1 MLFFL
6 NLNFIFLQINE
17 IVRKNVGKVDQ
28 QFVDLKN
35 DIRMKKP
42 ENKKVKKEVKQLPK
56 RPVVTEQDKLDTLK
70 KLSDMQF

>member
-1 MLFFL
+1 M
-6 NLNFIFLQINE
+6 QINE

-35 DIRMKKP
+35 DITMKKKV
-42 ENKKVKKEVKQLPK
+42 EKVNKKSKAVAKKSE
-56 RPVVTEQDKLDTLK
+56 PVVSEQEKLDTLK